1 MEFVQ
6 TMQCIGPSSKDL
18 ASSLAGLANG
28 ITWNYQQNRIK
39 SGSTQEAFAI
49 EWGDRS
55 EQEEHQQSGYFLPR
69 RGDPD
74 QHGRHPT
81 SLASQALR
89 SKLSQALQ
97 AFEALGDAA
106 SASKTAKPW
115 QTRCVVLLVRKK
127 SWEPMDK
134 GSPKADSHFDKSW
147 FWDGGH
153 IGEIVACQIQPQ
165 AYVN

>member
-106 SASKTAKPW
+106 SASKMAKPW

-134 GSPKADSHFDKSW
+134 GSPKADSYFSICSTNPGSEMADT
-147 FWDGGH
+147 
-153 IGEIVACQIQPQ
+153 
-165 AYVN
+165 